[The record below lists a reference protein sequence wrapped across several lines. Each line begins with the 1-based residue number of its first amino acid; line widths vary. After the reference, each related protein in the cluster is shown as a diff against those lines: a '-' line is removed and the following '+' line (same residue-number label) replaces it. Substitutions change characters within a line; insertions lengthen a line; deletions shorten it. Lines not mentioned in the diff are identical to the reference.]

1 MCVYG
6 KKNVNSY
13 HHLFQIQNLS
23 YITAPL
29 NIKSSLSLNL
39 SEILLVFLDAISEWV
54 WHVDVHSYYFSQ
66 SHSHMS
72 GYVLQDSNPVPRIQS
87 NSWSWYR
94 KPKIRVPHIMSFII
108 RMFSYVV
115 PNSSP
120 VVQHDFYLVNSF
132 KDERE
137 IEQTR
142 YLGKI
147 LCPNAQ

>member
-1 MCVYG
+1 
-6 KKNVNSY
+6 
-13 HHLFQIQNLS
+13 
-23 YITAPL
+23 
-29 NIKSSLSLNL
+29 
-39 SEILLVFLDAISEWV
+39 
-54 WHVDVHSYYFSQ
+54 
-66 SHSHMS
+66 
-72 GYVLQDSNPVPRIQS
+72 
-87 NSWSWYR
+87 
-94 KPKIRVPHIMSFII
+94 MSFII